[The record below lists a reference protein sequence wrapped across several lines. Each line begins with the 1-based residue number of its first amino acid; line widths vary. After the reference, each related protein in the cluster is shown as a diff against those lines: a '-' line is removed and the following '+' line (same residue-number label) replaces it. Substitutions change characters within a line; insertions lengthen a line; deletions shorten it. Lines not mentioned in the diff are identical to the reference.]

1 MLLSAFA
8 MVLSAPLEESAKAR
22 LRVSVAAWL
31 RTAGVDDSDAS
42 LVDYVV
48 LLAALPRYIA

>member
-1 MLLSAFA
+1 